1 ILILIN
7 ILSLFL
13 ISCDPERPIT
23 FDYDTFKSNWSK
35 WTALNLSNYSF
46 DYRGEGNGISDNHIV
61 ISNGVVFSVVTNN
74 AQSAF
79 FTNTIDSIFSNIE
92 NGYLQQQK
100 LNDSELYLNE
110 IVVRYSTNYFYPEY
124 VYYDYR
130 SDDGVVIGGMFTWY
144 ITNFQAY

>member
-1 ILILIN
+1 M
-7 ILSLFL
+7 
-13 ISCDPERPIT
+13 
-23 FDYDTFKSNWSK
+23 
-35 WTALNLSNYSF
+35 
-46 DYRGEGNGISDNHIV
+46 
-61 ISNGVVFSVVTNN
+61 TNN

-100 LNDSELYLNE
+100 LNDSELCLNE

-124 VYYDYR
+124 FYYDYR